1 MEVALT
7 VRRLL
12 LRFNFVIEVSSCR
25 FSISLISLSP
35 RFSTVSPAAVM
46 DRKVLSTSHAS
57 SAMPPLHLVDGRWN
71 GREGRRERERE
82 GGRERGR
89 QGETDAGFLTRPSPL
104 GIAGAS
110 VALESGSKPERWWCG
125 VRGFRFSSRAEPE
138 KEGDGTHEIM
148 RGRRVISHGIS
159 SGSGLSTPGIWS

>member
-1 MEVALT
+1 VESAREGEGMEVALT

-57 SAMPPLHLVDGRWN
+57 SEMPPLHLVDGRWN
-71 GREGRRERERE
+71 GREGRRERE
-82 GGRERGR
+82 GK
-89 QGETDAGFLTRPSPL
+89 ETDAEFLTRPSPL

-110 VALESGSKPERWWCG
+110 VA
-125 VRGFRFSSRAEPE
+125 
-138 KEGDGTHEIM
+138 
-148 RGRRVISHGIS
+148 
-159 SGSGLSTPGIWS
+159 